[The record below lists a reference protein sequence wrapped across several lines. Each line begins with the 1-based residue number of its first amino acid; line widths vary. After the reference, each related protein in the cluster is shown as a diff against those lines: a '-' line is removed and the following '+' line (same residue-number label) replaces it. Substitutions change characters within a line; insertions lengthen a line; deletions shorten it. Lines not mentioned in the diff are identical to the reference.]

1 MSTSRVWGRARTR
14 EPSAAVFK
22 ITNRSNV
29 AAVSVSARVSA
40 IHFFF
45 PLQVFFYEK
54 AQHRIELL
62 KKPVGIPDARTSTAV
77 HKGIQ
82 RTGSLLGRPSLRI
95 LLLPRASS
103 SQPPRSLAQSLKAG
117 GGHLTHI
124 EGESGTWN
132 WDHHTSQDPRRT
144 FPRQKSRSRRRPAP
158 VAQAI
163 TQKPLEA
170 SFSQPKL
177 QRAAGDLP

>member
-1 MSTSRVWGRARTR
+1 MAAKTKQLNSSEHVKGLGPERGLGNRRLPCLKSRTVQTLLLSLSPHGYPRYT
-14 EPSAAVFK
+14 
-22 ITNRSNV
+22 
-29 AAVSVSARVSA
+29 
-40 IHFFF
+40 FFF

-103 SQPPRSLAQSLKAG
+103 SQPP
-117 GGHLTHI
+117 
-124 EGESGTWN
+124 
-132 WDHHTSQDPRRT
+132 
-144 FPRQKSRSRRRPAP
+144 
-158 VAQAI
+158 
-163 TQKPLEA
+163 
-170 SFSQPKL
+170 
-177 QRAAGDLP
+177 